1 MVLGG
6 RLWHVIRKHRRLGR
20 RMSILGTRVARTE
33 DPRLLTAGGT
43 YVDDLR
49 LPEPAGAVRA
59 TFVRSPVAHALIT
72 GIDVAAAAAA
82 PGVVAV
88 LTAADA
94 DDLPPGSSAP
104 MTEPVLSAGRRWV
117 FPVRPP
123 AEPDALPRGT
133 GEPRTEPLLS
143 SDRVR
148 AVGGPV
154 AIGVRHI
161 EMPTT
166 PERVWV
172 AINEARAGQ

>member
-1 MVLGG
+1 
-6 RLWHVIRKHRRLGR
+6 
-20 RMSILGTRVARTE
+20 MSILGTRVARTG

-49 LPEPAGAVRA
+49 LPELAGAVRA

-94 DDLPPGSSAP
+94 DDLPP
-104 MTEPVLSAGRRWV
+104 TWCWTPVPGPGRYGATRI
-117 FPVRPP
+117 PG
-123 AEPDALPRGT
+123 AHL
-133 GEPRTEPLLS
+133 
-143 SDRVR
+143 
-148 AVGGPV
+148 
-154 AIGVRHI
+154 GVRHI

-166 PERVWV
+166 PERVWA

>member
-49 LPEPAGAVRA
+49 LPEPAGAVRG

-94 DDLPPGSSAP
+94 DDLPPGSSEP
-104 MTEPVLSAGRRWV
+104 M
-117 FPVRPP
+117 
-123 AEPDALPRGT
+123 
-133 GEPRTEPLLS
+133 TEPLLS